1 MKLAGIKDKFG
12 LIEAKKCR
20 AGPDS
25 QAATG
30 LPLNLTYWGDTKSS
44 MWRDAAPAR
53 ASI

>member
-30 LPLNLTYWGDTKSS
+30 QPFEPHILG
-44 MWRDAAPAR
+44 RH
-53 ASI
+53 